1 MIPLFKS
8 HYSIGKSILTLNHP
22 SQDYEGGSDS
32 IFSLLLK
39 NDVKDLVLV
48 EDSLTGF
55 LEARKT
61 SFELE
66 INLIF
71 GLRIC
76 IQSFEN
82 QSDYNSKHKVI
93 VFAKNDKGCKLINKI
108 YSDTYSKHDG
118 VANYN
123 ILKQHWDE
131 DSLLLAVPFYDS
143 FLYCNGFSFSN
154 CIPDFSFCNPVFLLE
169 NNGLPTDL
177 PLSSIVL
184 EYCESKN
191 YNTLKTKSIFYK
203 NRSDLESYQTYKCI
217 CNRSFGKNQSLSNPG
232 FDGLGSRE
240 FCFESY
246 LENNE

>member
-8 HYSIGKSILTLNHP
+8 HYSIGKSILTLNDPTH
-22 SQDYEGGSDS
+22 DKDGGADS

-39 NDVKDLVLV
+39 NNINDLVLV

-61 SFELE
+61 SFNNE

-71 GLRIC
+71 GLRVSLE
-76 IQSFEN
+76 SFED
-82 QSDYNSKHKVI
+82 QSEHNSKHKVVI
-93 VFAKNDKGCKLINKI
+93 FARNDAGCKLINKI
-108 YSDTYSKHDG
+108 YSEIYSKCNG
-118 VANYN
+118 VGNYN
-123 ILKQHWDE
+123 ILKKHWNE

-143 FLYCNGFSFSN
+143 FLYYNSFSFSN
-154 CIPDFSFCNPVFLLE
+154 CIPYFSFCNPIFILE
-169 NNGLPTDL
+169 NNNLPTDL
-177 PLSSIVL
+177 ILNDIIL
-184 EYCESKN
+184 KYCKIKN
-191 YNTLKTKSIFYK
+191 HETLKAKSIFYNK
-203 NRSDLESYQTYKCI
+203 RSDLESYQTYKCI